1 MLNVKRSDRVKNHT
15 IRKKTNVIDITSKIR
30 RLKWQWAR
38 HMIRGEEK
46 WSKIVTRWY
55 PREGKRKRGRPEK
68 KWDDDIRQVAGV
80 TWNRV
85 GQDRREWKRPFGWRL
100 GEVGGRLCRLANRPT
115 KSYQILENR
124 LRLV

>member
-1 MLNVKRSDRVKNHT
+1 MSHVL
-15 IRKKTNVIDITSKIR
+15 DISSLSQGKER
-30 RLKWQWAR
+30 RLKWQWAG

-55 PREGKRKRGRPEK
+55 LREGKRKRDRPEK

-85 GQDRREWKRPFGWRL
+85 AQDRREWKR
-100 GEVGGRLCRLANRPT
+100 
-115 KSYQILENR
+115 LEEAFADWQTD
-124 LRLV
+124 LQKVIKY

>member
-1 MLNVKRSDRVKNHT
+1 
-15 IRKKTNVIDITSKIR
+15 
-30 RLKWQWAR
+30 
-38 HMIRGEEK
+38 MIRGEEK

-85 GQDRREWKRPFGWRL
+85 AQDRREWKRRCMQVALSLRSKAQQVNAYPTYIAMIRDLKRSRNCQWDKDRNQKSRP
-100 GEVGGRLCRLANRPT
+100 EEIEIENQGRNR
-115 KSYQILENR
+115 
-124 LRLV
+124 V